1 MTHRDRIP
9 RLSFVC
15 TFIAVLFCAACA
27 ATPKEQPKLYTL
39 HGTVVRLDR
48 DTNVATIKGDKIPG
62 WMAAMTMEYP
72 IEDRN
77 QYLALHAGEKIE
89 ATVNVSSE
97 GYWLTNVREI
107 TGD

>member
-1 MTHRDRIP
+1 MIQRARIR

-15 TFIAVLFCAACA
+15 ASAVVLVCTTC
-27 ATPKEQPKLYTL
+27 TQTRKEQPKLYTL
-39 HGTVVRLDR
+39 HGTVAKLDR

-72 IEDRN
+72 VQDRN

-89 ATVNVSSE
+89 ATVNVTSE
-97 GYWLTNVREI
+97 GYWLTNVKESK
-107 TGD
+107 GD